1 MSSVSMQVVTAPAV
15 GRDRKF
21 AYEQEISLDGV
32 GDSDWILIPE
42 DVNSVAVTL
51 IVAGGGKGK
60 VQATTNNIAD
70 VIADNA
76 TGVDW
81 DFGEVDTNTQDV
93 GFPPTAIRLVQ
104 TFAGTVSLKVRA
116 Q

>member
-1 MSSVSMQVVTAPAV
+1 MGFLSMQVVTEPSV

-21 AYEQEISLDGV
+21 AYEQEVSLIGV
-32 GDSDWILIPE
+32 GNSDWILIPE
-42 DVNSVAVTL
+42 DVNSIAVSL
-51 IVAGGGKGK
+51 LVSGGGKGK
-60 VQATTNNIAD
+60 VQATTNSIAD

-76 TGVDW
+76 TGIDW
-81 DFGEVDTNTQDV
+81 DFGEVSVNTQDV